1 MTNTIPKK
9 MDGQKGQRQQC
20 KKKHD
25 NKTKNTDEDN
35 NVNEN
40 ERRWQRRYMSKWQ
53 CLLYFSLFEHEGFTY
68 TFKNPQTTP
77 DIRYTI

>member
-40 ERRWQRRYMSKWQ
+40 ERRWQRRYLSK
-53 CLLYFSLFEHEGFTY
+53 
-68 TFKNPQTTP
+68 
-77 DIRYTI
+77 

>member
-1 MTNTIPKK
+1 
-9 MDGQKGQRQQC
+9 MDKEDNDNNV
-20 KKKHD
+20 KKHD

-53 CLLYFSLFEHEGFTY
+53 CLLYFSLFEQEGFTY